1 MTHKQFS
8 AKGGKAG
15 TGDARDLTR
24 PDNTDSDNVGWLDRF
39 VRSRAGKRPKRNLLD
54 FVKRLGIIKP

>member
-24 PDNTDSDNVGWLDRF
+24 PDNTDSDNAHWLRRL
-39 VRSRAGKRPKRNLLD
+39 VRRRS
-54 FVKRLGIIKP
+54 IS